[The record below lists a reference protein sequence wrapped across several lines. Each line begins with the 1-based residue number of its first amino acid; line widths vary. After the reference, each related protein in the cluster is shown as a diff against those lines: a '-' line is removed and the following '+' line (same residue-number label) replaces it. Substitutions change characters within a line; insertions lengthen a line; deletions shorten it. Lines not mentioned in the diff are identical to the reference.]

1 MTTTLDT
8 TTRETISEAEY
19 RTYPDFETLQI
30 ALTRDGHWDMD
41 SGWSAAS
48 STDCPTASPGSN
60 IAPMMRPNIFLFP
73 IPTPWMERVI
83 THKPLVMEEI

>member
-41 SGWSAAS
+41 SGWSAARLTIFS
-48 STDCPTASPGSN
+48 PTLADLERLRAAVDDA
-60 IAPMMRPNIFLFP
+60 IMRHG
-73 IPTPWMERVI
+73 TG
-83 THKPLVMEEI
+83 EIDA